1 MHVLS
6 TDHRAVT
13 YDLVTGLRAAGA
25 ALVVV
30 PEVTGIDW
38 RAVMANSSQSI
49 VITNRPS
56 QALRLCLQGQP
67 AIAVMGASEP
77 AIAKWLR
84 ARGANAKNK
93 AGAH

>member
-38 RAVMANSSQSI
+38 RAVMAELKPIHRYYKSAVPSSPSLSS
-49 VITNRPS
+49 RPTS
-56 QALRLCLQGQP
+56 HRSYGRF
-67 AIAVMGASEP
+67 
-77 AIAKWLR
+77 R
-84 ARGANAKNK
+84 ARHREVASRTWRQCKK
-93 AGAH
+93 